1 MGFTDFFL
9 DYVPMYDKFRTVA
22 SILVIA
28 EFTIPL
34 LAMLALKKLVDDP
47 ACLEGKSTHLHMP
60 RKHYLTLSFCI
71 TGGVALLFWAMPDA
85 FFGDYLS
92 SADHTYMKQFVEAG
106 YIPQQLAGDIL
117 NNMSDMRRAMFRA
130 DALRSF
136 IVVGVGLL
144 VLVAYR
150 WKRIKEVSMVAC
162 LIILCLADMW
172 GVNKRYLNDAM
183 FSTPTATQQTLQPT
197 GADQFILQ
205 QDSGAY
211 DRVLNLTVSTFNDN
225 TTSYHHK
232 SVGGYHPAKLRRYQE
247 LIEEHIQKEMGRIS
261 GAIYAT
267 GQDLNMLNTRWVI
280 VGDGKSAPMAVANPW
295 LQAMHGSPLR

>member
-1 MGFTDFFL
+1 MLFVLGLFIVKGPMKWALLAATVLSVLLSWGRNFMWFTDLFL
-9 DYVPMYDKFRTVA
+9 DYVPMYAKFRTVA

-136 IVVGVGLL
+136 IVVVELPAL
-144 VLVAYR
+144 PACISVPSWARVLVCKVR
-150 WKRIKEVSMVAC
+150 V
-162 LIILCLADMW
+162 
-172 GVNKRYLNDAM
+172 
-183 FSTPTATQQTLQPT
+183 TP
-197 GADQFILQ
+197 
-205 QDSGAY
+205 S
-211 DRVLNLTVSTFNDN
+211 
-225 TTSYHHK
+225 
-232 SVGGYHPAKLRRYQE
+232 LRCR
-247 LIEEHIQKEMGRIS
+247 
-261 GAIYAT
+261 AA
-267 GQDLNMLNTRWVI
+267 
-280 VGDGKSAPMAVANPW
+280 
-295 LQAMHGSPLR
+295 